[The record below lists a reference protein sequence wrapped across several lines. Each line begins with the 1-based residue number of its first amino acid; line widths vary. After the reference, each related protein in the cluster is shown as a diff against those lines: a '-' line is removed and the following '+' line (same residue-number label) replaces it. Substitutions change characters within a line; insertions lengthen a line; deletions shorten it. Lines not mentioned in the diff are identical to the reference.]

1 MVAQGDLEVKAVGTV
16 SNVVDLG
23 TKPLPKARVNLLLH
37 WCQMYNGNGERIGQE
52 EHYNLEERAVSRSK
66 IQRLAKLLN
75 RILLL
80 EGLEHVAGERS
91 EFDMITPTEQSSGW
105 MKVLIV
111 ILFMVICVLIFFIYQ
126 LWKKLERME
135 TRLQRVTDDEKVN
148 GMMVGAYGHEAQE
161 GLAKLKKYVERVHRG
176 LIKASGYVD
185 DKEFGEDD
193 WRHWSYIEDT
203 NREFDLRRL
212 DGQVKAYLQANVA
225 QTRVHLNIRDNTL
238 TAVESEEGEYDPD
251 DEVQVRL
258 DSGEVVTVRAGDL
271 QPREPESEDEGPTPM
286 EKDEEPGRSS
296 NAPGTSNNEGQ
307 QYKDLTMSMP
317 TTKWLTDA
325 EIHEEMQYDTPGAR
339 SCLRAKQYALQFE
352 RRWFE
357 FNQRDEHEGKMEMY
371 VRMKKHMTFMDSDE
385 VPF

>member
-1 MVAQGDLEVKAVGTV
+1 MTTPAEQG
-16 SNVVDLG
+16 
-23 TKPLPKARVNLLLH
+23 
-37 WCQMYNGNGERIGQE
+37 
-52 EHYNLEERAVSRSK
+52 
-66 IQRLAKLLN
+66 
-75 RILLL
+75 
-80 EGLEHVAGERS
+80 
-91 EFDMITPTEQSSGW
+91 SSW
-105 MKVLIV
+105 MKLLIV
-111 ILFMVICVLIFFIYQ
+111 ILVMVICVMILFIYQ

-135 TRLQRVTDDEKVN
+135 ASLQSVADDEKVN
-148 GMMVGAYGHEAQE
+148 GMMVGAYGHEAQA
-161 GLAKLKKYVERVHRG
+161 GLTKLKSYVERVHRG

-225 QTRVHLNIRDNTL
+225 QTRLHLNIRDNTL
-238 TAVESEEGEYDPD
+238 TAEESEEGDYDPD

-286 EKDEEPGRSS
+286 EEDEEPGRSS
-296 NAPGTSNNEGQ
+296 NAPGTNNNEGQ
-307 QYKDLTMSMP
+307 QYEDLTLSKP

-325 EIHEEMQYDTPGAR
+325 EIHEVMQYDTPGAR

-352 RRWFE
+352 KRWFE
-357 FNQRDEHEGKMEMY
+357 LTQRGEHESKTEMY
-371 VRMKKHMTFMDSDE
+371 ARMEKHMNFMDSNE